1 MITDRN
7 THKYH
12 LIIILLL
19 TALALASLAACQ
31 AAPATDAPATTTP
44 AAPTASATE
53 STPASASEPSATAT
67 VTSQE
72 TLTYV
77 TSLYPMYVTALNL
90 TSGITGVEVVNMTGT
105 ITGCLHDYQLS
116 PGDLTTIETA
126 DVFIY
131 NGADLESYLDQVTDN
146 YPDLPLID
154 ASAGIELMDENP
166 HVWVSVSLMMRQVEA
181 IAQGMAQQDPA
192 NSAAYLANAKTYL
205 DKLAALR
212 DELHAAI
219 DPLPNRDIVTF
230 HEAFPYFAQEF
241 DLNIAAVVEREPDSQ
256 PSAAELAQTIDL
268 IRELEIQAIFVEPQ
282 YVADT
287 AETIARETGVPV
299 FTLDPASS
307 GPLEDPDA
315 YLEIMRQN
323 GEVLVQALR

>member
-1 MITDRN
+1 MTSN
-7 THKYH
+7 HKTYKLH
-12 LIIILLL
+12 RFTTLLL
-19 TALALASLAACQ
+19 IALVISSLAACQ
-31 AAPATDAPATTTP
+31 AAPATTTP
-44 AAPTASATE
+44 AVTTASATDA
-53 STPASASEPSATAT
+53 TLASASEPSATSAAT
-67 VTSQE
+67 SRE
-72 TLTYV
+72 MLTYV

-90 TSGITGVEVVNMTGT
+90 TSGIAGVEVVNMTGT

-131 NGADLESYLDQVTDN
+131 NGADLESYLDQVTGN

-192 NSAAYLANAKTYL
+192 NSTAYLANAKIYL
-205 DKLAALR
+205 DKLATLR

-256 PSAAELAQTIDL
+256 PSAAELVQTIDL
-268 IRELEIQAIFVEPQ
+268 IRELKIQAVFVEPQ
-282 YVADT
+282 YAADT

-299 FTLDPASS
+299 FILDPASS

-315 YLEIMRQN
+315 YLNIMWQN
-323 GEVLVQALR
+323 GEVLVQALS

>member
-1 MITDRN
+1 MISH
-7 THKYH
+7 HKPH
-12 LIIILLL
+12 RLRFFIFLIL
-19 TALALASLAACQ
+19 TALLLASLAACQ
-31 AAPATDAPATTTP
+31 AAPATSTPAATTAPATD
-44 AAPTASATE
+44 AATAA
-53 STPASASEPSATAT
+53 ASEPATPSTAA
-67 VTSQE
+67 SQE

-77 TSLYPMYVTALNL
+77 TSLYPIYVTALNL
-90 TSGITGVEVVNMTGT
+90 TSGIAGVEVVNMTGT

-146 YPDLPLID
+146 YPDLPLLD
-154 ASAGIELMDENP
+154 ASAGIELLDENP

-192 NSAAYLANAKTYL
+192 NRAAYLANAETYME
-205 DKLAALR
+205 KLSALR
-212 DELHAAI
+212 DDLHAAI

-241 DLNIAAVVEREPDSQ
+241 TLNIAAVVEREPDSQ

-268 IRELEIQAIFVEPQ
+268 IRDLEIQAIFVEPQ

-287 AETIARETGVPV
+287 ADTIARETGVPV

-315 YLEIMRQN
+315 YLKIMRQN
-323 GEVLVQALR
+323 GTVLTQALR

>member
-1 MITDRN
+1 MKSSQTPHTLR
-7 THKYH
+7 
-12 LIIILLL
+12 LIITLLL
-19 TALALASLAACQ
+19 TALLVASLAACQ
-31 AAPATDAPATTTP
+31 ADPATTTP
-44 AAPTASATE
+44 AATTVPATASTTTAASE
-53 STPASASEPSATAT
+53 SSAASA

-72 TLTYV
+72 TMTYV
-77 TSLYPMYVTALNL
+77 TSLYPVYVTALNL
-90 TSGITGVEVVNMTGT
+90 TSGIPGVEVVNMTGT

-126 DVFIY
+126 DIFIY

-154 ASAGIELMDENP
+154 ASAGIELLDENP
-166 HVWVSVSLMMRQVEA
+166 HVWVSVSLMIRQVEA
-181 IAQGMAQQDPA
+181 IVQGMVEQDPA
-192 NSAAYLANAKTYL
+192 NSEAYVANAKTYTE
-205 DKLAALR
+205 KLLTLR
-212 DELHAAI
+212 DDLHAAI

-268 IRELEIQAIFVEPQ
+268 IRDLEIQAIFVEPQ

-315 YLEIMRQN
+315 YLTIMRQN
-323 GEVLVQALR
+323 GEVLTQALR